1 MCQSSRVIAFW
12 ENYKQTRVYWQW
24 IAKIHNDWSVIDH
37 SQCRTFLSYIVSA
50 CNRQMNRP
58 ASVPAYLEAVFIL
71 KTICINDLL
80 VFFKHFWHT
89 EVPLKHTIVKSHVCR
104 RKWGIIHLQQTIQAS
119 ALIYFQRALHYLAK
133 HRVNFFS
140 FNLHNWK

>member
-104 RKWGIIHLQQTIQAS
+104 RKWGIIHLQQTIQAIIS
-119 ALIYFQRALHYLAK
+119 I
-133 HRVNFFS
+133 
-140 FNLHNWK
+140 NLLSKSPSLPCEA